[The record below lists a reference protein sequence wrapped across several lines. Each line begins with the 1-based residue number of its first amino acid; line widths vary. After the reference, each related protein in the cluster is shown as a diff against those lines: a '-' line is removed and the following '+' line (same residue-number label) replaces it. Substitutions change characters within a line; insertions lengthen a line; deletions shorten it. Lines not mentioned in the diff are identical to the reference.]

1 MDKMKNSG
9 MSETMQTL
17 TRKSACVMLSL
28 LLLLSA
34 VLPVKAAAETASA
47 KVVRVGSFE
56 DTFNYVNEKGARKGY
71 GYELLETLS
80 GYTGWQFEYVTCDW
94 SDCFEKLKNGEV
106 DIIGGIS
113 YTEDRTQEML
123 FSDESMGVEKYYLY
137 ADLSRADISAS
148 DFKTLNGK
156 KIGVLMGTEPEVMLA
171 EWEEKY
177 GLKTEHV
184 NISNNEDVKQK
195 LANHEIDCFVSLEES
210 FWAER
215 GISTITRVG
224 ESGIYYAINK
234 NRPDIKEELDD
245 AMRALDEAVP
255 FYTADLY
262 KRYFSMDYTPI
273 LTGEEKA
280 WLRKHGAIRMGF
292 LASDSGVSTYDPAT
306 GEFTG
311 VITDYIQ
318 FAADCLG
325 NQELEFQLVG
335 YDSKEAELDALKSGE
350 IDMIFHCDQNPNL
363 AEEYHFACTNT
374 TWTSNLMAVTNKQ
387 HFNENNVN
395 RIVVPQNK
403 LSLKKYLAFY
413 YPQWEI
419 VDCDTQEDAARL
431 VKDGQADCF
440 VTGISS
446 ENKYSKKYSFYSV
459 PLVNPVRSCFA
470 VNSGNRSLLSIL
482 NKTIKAMPVNMLAGA
497 LAMYKSSARKVTLSD
512 FIRDNFFKVML
523 ISSIAVAVVL
533 LTILMLL
540 QKARKAEAAARK
552 AASDTQELNAKL
564 QVAVEKAE
572 SANRA
577 KSTFLSNMS
586 HDIRTPMNAIIGF
599 TTLALSNI
607 DDTDRVKDYLGK
619 TLASSNH
626 LLSLINDVLDM
637 SRIESGKIHLEEVE
651 VNLSDVLH
659 DLKTIVSGQIYAKQL
674 ELYMDAMDVTD
685 EDVYCDKT
693 RLNQILLN
701 LLSNAIKFT
710 PAGGT
715 VSVRVRQLAG
725 KVRGCGQYEFRIKDN
740 GIGMSQEFAQ
750 KIFEPFERERTSTVS
765 RIQGTGLGMAITKNI
780 VDMMGGTIEV
790 QTAQGKGTEF
800 TVCVPMRAQ
809 TEQRPVEKI
818 TELEGLKAL
827 VVDDDFNTCDSVT
840 KMLVKVGM
848 RAEWTLSGKEA
859 VLRARQSIEMSDVYH
874 AYIIDWRL
882 PDMNGIEVTR
892 QIRSLHDDTPIIIL
906 TAYDWSD
913 IEVEAKA
920 AGVTAF
926 CAKPMFMSDL
936 RETLMS
942 ALGQK
947 PADAVQRLLPE
958 KNADFKGKH
967 ILLVEDNEL
976 NREIAQEI
984 LREYGFLVDSAENG
998 AVAVEKVSTT
1008 APGSYDLVLM
1018 DVQMPIMDG
1027 YTATRKIRARRPK
1040 PLKSLRRHHGAGGRL
1055 GTQRRR
1061 VGHHP
1066 PLQTLRKAQLQPC
1079 GGRRQPHEAHEHC
1092 HEAAVLSAVPAG
1104 LY

>member
-1 MDKMKNSG
+1 LDKMKNSG

-94 SDCFEKLKNGEV
+94 SDCFEKLKNGEI

-123 FSDESMGVEKYYLY
+123 FSDEPMGVEKYYLY
-137 ADLSRADISAS
+137 ADLARADISAS

-292 LASDSGVSTYDPAT
+292 LASDSGVSTFDPAT

-395 RIVVPQNK
+395 RIAVPQNK

-512 FIRDNFFKVML
+512 FIKDNFFKVML

-674 ELYMDAMDVTD
+674 ELYMDVMDVTD

-859 VLRARQSIEMSDVYH
+859 VLRARQSIEMSDAYH

-926 CAKPMFMSDL
+926 CSKPMFMSDL

-984 LREYGFLVDSAENG
+984 LQEYGFLVDTAENG
-998 AVAVEKVSTT
+998 AVAVEKVSTA

-1027 YTATRKIRARRPK
+1027 YTATRKIRALDDPARAKLPILAMTANAFDEDRRNALESGMNGFLSK
-1040 PLKSLRRHHGAGGRL
+1040 PIVIGDLVQELHKIL
-1055 GTQRRR
+1055 
-1061 VGHHP
+1061 
-1066 PLQTLRKAQLQPC
+1066 
-1079 GGRRQPHEAHEHC
+1079 
-1092 HEAAVLSAVPAG
+1092 
-1104 LY
+1104 

>member
-17 TRKSACVMLSL
+17 TRKSVCAVLSL

-94 SDCFEKLKNGEV
+94 SDCFEKLENGEI
-106 DIIGGIS
+106 DIMGGIS

-123 FSDESMGVEKYYLY
+123 FSDEPMGVEKYYLY

-280 WLRKHGAIRMGF
+280 WLKEHGAIKMGF
-292 LASDSGVSTYDPAT
+292 LTSDSGVSTFDPAT

-350 IDMIFHCDQNPNL
+350 IDMIFHFDQSPNL

-374 TWTSNLMAVTNKQ
+374 TWTSNLMAVTNQ
-387 HFNENNVN
+387 QLFNENNVN
-395 RIVVPQNK
+395 RIAVPQNK

-419 VDCDTQEDAARL
+419 VDCDTQEDAAKL

-512 FIRDNFFKVML
+512 FIKDNFFKVML

-725 KVRGCGQYEFRIKDN
+725 KVHGCGQYEFRIKDN

-765 RIQGTGLGMAITKNI
+765 GIQGTGLGMAITKNI

-926 CAKPMFMSDL
+926 CSKPMFMSDL

-998 AVAVEKVSTT
+998 AVAVEKVSTA

-1027 YTATRKIRARRPK
+1027 YTATRKIRALDDPARAKLPILAMTANAFDEDRRNALESGMNGFLSK
-1040 PLKSLRRHHGAGGRL
+1040 PIVIDDLV
-1055 GTQRRR
+1055 QE
-1061 VGHHP
+1061 
-1066 PLQTLRKAQLQPC
+1066 LRKIL
-1079 GGRRQPHEAHEHC
+1079 
-1092 HEAAVLSAVPAG
+1092 
-1104 LY
+1104 

>member
-1 MDKMKNSG
+1 
-9 MSETMQTL
+9 MQAL
-17 TRKSACVMLSL
+17 TRKNACVMLSL
-28 LLLLSA
+28 LLLLSV
-34 VLPVKAAAETASA
+34 VLPVKAAAETASV

-94 SDCFEKLKNGEV
+94 SDCFEKLKNGEI
-106 DIIGGIS
+106 DIMGGIS
-113 YTEDRTQEML
+113 YTEDRTEEML
-123 FSDESMGVEKYYLY
+123 FSDEPMGEEKYYLY

-156 KIGVLMGTEPEVMLA
+156 KIGVLMGTEPEVMLT

-177 GLKTEHV
+177 GLETEHV

-245 AMRALDEAVP
+245 AMRALNEAAP

-292 LASDSGVSTYDPAT
+292 LASDSGVSTFDPAT

-395 RIVVPQNK
+395 RIAVPQNK

-419 VDCDTQEDAARL
+419 VDCDTQEDAAKL

-512 FIRDNFFKVML
+512 FIKDNFFMVL
-523 ISSIAVAVVL
+523 LVSSIAVAVVL

-572 SANRA
+572 TANRA

-674 ELYMDAMDVTD
+674 ELYMDVMDVTD

-725 KVRGCGQYEFRIKDN
+725 KVHGCGQYEFRIKDN

-926 CAKPMFMSDL
+926 CSKPMFMSDL

-947 PADAVQRLLPE
+947 QTDAVQRLLPE

-998 AVAVEKVSTT
+998 AVAVEKVSTA

-1027 YTATRKIRARRPK
+1027 YTATRKIRALDDPARAKLPILAMTANAFDEDRRNALESGMNGFLSK
-1040 PLKSLRRHHGAGGRL
+1040 PIVIGDLVQELHKIL
-1055 GTQRRR
+1055 
-1061 VGHHP
+1061 
-1066 PLQTLRKAQLQPC
+1066 
-1079 GGRRQPHEAHEHC
+1079 
-1092 HEAAVLSAVPAG
+1092 
-1104 LY
+1104 

>member
-1 MDKMKNSG
+1 
-9 MSETMQTL
+9 MQTL

-94 SDCFEKLKNGEV
+94 SDCFEKLKNGEI

-123 FSDESMGVEKYYLY
+123 FSDEPMGVEKYYLY

-245 AMRALDEAVP
+245 VMRALDEAVP

-292 LASDSGVSTYDPAT
+292 LASDSGVSTFDPAT

-374 TWTSNLMAVTNKQ
+374 TWTTNLIAVTNKQ

-395 RIVVPQNK
+395 RIAVPQNK

-419 VDCDTQEDAARL
+419 VDCDTQEDAAKL
-431 VKDGQADCF
+431 VKDGQVDCF

-512 FIRDNFFKVML
+512 FIKDNFFKVML

-926 CAKPMFMSDL
+926 CSKPMFMSDL

-998 AVAVEKVSTT
+998 AVAVEKVSTA

-1027 YTATRKIRARRPK
+1027 YTATRKIRALDDPARAKLPILAMTANAFDEDRRNALESGMNGFLSK
-1040 PLKSLRRHHGAGGRL
+1040 PIVINDLVQELHKIL
-1055 GTQRRR
+1055 
-1061 VGHHP
+1061 
-1066 PLQTLRKAQLQPC
+1066 
-1079 GGRRQPHEAHEHC
+1079 
-1092 HEAAVLSAVPAG
+1092 
-1104 LY
+1104 

>member
-1 MDKMKNSG
+1 
-9 MSETMQTL
+9 MQTL

-94 SDCFEKLKNGEV
+94 SDCFEKLKNGEI

-123 FSDESMGVEKYYLY
+123 FSDEPMGVEKYYLY

-148 DFKTLNGK
+148 DFKTLNGQ

-292 LASDSGVSTYDPAT
+292 LASDSGVSTFDPAT

-395 RIVVPQNK
+395 RIAVPQNK

-419 VDCDTQEDAARL
+419 VDCDTQEDAAKL

-482 NKTIKAMPVNMLAGA
+482 NKTIKAMPVNTLAGA

-512 FIRDNFFKVML
+512 FIKDNFFKVML

-572 SANRA
+572 TANRA

-674 ELYMDAMDVTD
+674 ELYMDVMDVTD

-725 KVRGCGQYEFRIKDN
+725 KVHGCGQYEFRIKDN

-926 CAKPMFMSDL
+926 CSKPMFMSDL

-998 AVAVEKVSTT
+998 AVAVEKVSTA

-1027 YTATRKIRARRPK
+1027 YTATRKIRALDDPARAKLPILAMTANAFDEDRRNALESGMNGFLSK
-1040 PLKSLRRHHGAGGRL
+1040 PIVIGDLVQELHKIL
-1055 GTQRRR
+1055 
-1061 VGHHP
+1061 
-1066 PLQTLRKAQLQPC
+1066 
-1079 GGRRQPHEAHEHC
+1079 
-1092 HEAAVLSAVPAG
+1092 
-1104 LY
+1104 

>member
-80 GYTGWQFEYVTCDW
+80 GYAGWQFEYVTCDW
-94 SDCFEKLKNGEV
+94 SDCFEKLKNGEI

-123 FSDESMGVEKYYLY
+123 FSDEPMGVEKYYLY

-292 LASDSGVSTYDPAT
+292 LASDSGVSTFDPAT

-395 RIVVPQNK
+395 RIAVPQNK

-419 VDCDTQEDAARL
+419 VDCDTQEDAAKL

-512 FIRDNFFKVML
+512 FIKDNFFKVML

-765 RIQGTGLGMAITKNI
+765 GIQGTGLGMAITKNI

-790 QTAQGKGTEF
+790 QTAQGKGSEF
-800 TVCVPMRAQ
+800 IIRVPLRVQA
-809 TEQRPVEKI
+809 EHHPVEKI

-926 CAKPMFMSDL
+926 CSKPMFMSDL

-998 AVAVEKVSTT
+998 AVAVEKVSTA

-1027 YTATRKIRARRPK
+1027 YTATRKIRALDDPARAKLPILAMTANAFDEDRRNALESGMNGFLSK
-1040 PLKSLRRHHGAGGRL
+1040 PIVIDDLV
-1055 GTQRRR
+1055 QE
-1061 VGHHP
+1061 
-1066 PLQTLRKAQLQPC
+1066 LRKIL
-1079 GGRRQPHEAHEHC
+1079 
-1092 HEAAVLSAVPAG
+1092 
-1104 LY
+1104 

>member
-1 MDKMKNSG
+1 
-9 MSETMQTL
+9 MQTP
-17 TRKSACVMLSL
+17 TWRSICAMLCL
-28 LLLLSA
+28 LLLLPA
-34 VLPVKAAAETASA
+34 LFPVKAAAETVPA

-56 DTFNYVNEKGARKGY
+56 DTFNYVNEKGIRKGY
-71 GYELLETLS
+71 GYELLQTLS

-94 SDCFEKLKNGEV
+94 SNCFEKLKNGEI

-123 FSDESMGVEKYYLY
+123 FSDEPMGVEKYYLY

-156 KIGVLMGTEPEVMLA
+156 KIGVLMGTEPEVMLT

-234 NRPDIKEELDD
+234 NRPDLKEELDD

-280 WLRKHGAIRMGF
+280 WLKEHGAIKMGF
-292 LASDSGVSTYDPAT
+292 LTSDSGVSTFDPAT

-395 RIVVPQNK
+395 RIAVPQNK

-419 VDCDTQEDAARL
+419 VDCDTQEDAAKL

-512 FIRDNFFKVML
+512 FIKDNFFMALLV
-523 ISSIAVAVVL
+523 SSIAVAVIL
-533 LTILMLL
+533 LTILKLL
-540 QKARKAEAAARK
+540 RKARKAEAAARK
-552 AASDTQELNAKL
+552 AANDTQKLNAKL
-564 QVAVEKAE
+564 QVAVENAE
-572 SANRA
+572 SANHA
-577 KSTFLSNMS
+577 KSTFLFNMS
-586 HDIRTPMNAIIGF
+586 HDIRTPMNAIIGY
-599 TTLALSNI
+599 A
-607 DDTDRVKDYLGK
+607 D
-619 TLASSNH
+619 LASRHSDDPAKLKKYMENIQVCGQN
-626 LLSLINDVLDM
+626 LLMLLNNVLDLA
-637 SRIESGKIHLEEVE
+637 RIENDKTEMEYSV
-651 VNLSDVLH
+651 SDIEK
-659 DLKTIVSGQIYAKQL
+659 DFRNCIAMFRNQADSKGQTLTVTTQLQYPYIYADVPHLTEVCTNLVSNAVK
-674 ELYMDAMDVTD
+674 YTGNGGTICCDVTQKPG
-685 EDVYCDKT
+685 EKAGWCD
-693 RLNQILLN
+693 
-701 LLSNAIKFT
+701 
-710 PAGGT
+710 T
-715 VSVRVRQLAG
+715 VVTVA
-725 KVRGCGQYEFRIKDN
+725 DN
-740 GIGMSQEFAQ
+740 GIGMSQEFQ
-750 KIFEPFERERTSTVS
+750 QHIFEPFERERTSTVS
-765 RIQGTGLGMAITKNI
+765 KVEGSGIGMGIVKKLVGL
-780 VDMMGGTIEV
+780 MGGTVEV
-790 QTAQGKGTEF
+790 ESKIGVGSTF
-800 TVCVPMRAQ
+800 TVTIPCRIASEEEAQAKRAADPADRESLRGTRILL
-809 TEQRPVEKI
+809 TEDNDLNAEI
-818 TELEGLKAL
+818 ATELLQEEGCT
-827 VVDDDFNTCDSVT
+827 VDRAKDGVECVD
-840 KMLVKVGM
+840 ML
-848 RAEWTLSGKEA
+848 E
-859 VLRARQSIEMSDVYH
+859 
-874 AYIIDWRL
+874 
-882 PDMNGIEVTR
+882 
-892 QIRSLHDDTPIIIL
+892 
-906 TAYDWSD
+906 
-913 IEVEAKA
+913 KA
-920 AGVTAF
+920 A
-926 CAKPMFMSDL
+926 
-936 RETLMS
+936 
-942 ALGQK
+942 
-947 PADAVQRLLPE
+947 
-958 KNADFKGKH
+958 
-967 ILLVEDNEL
+967 
-976 NREIAQEI
+976 
-984 LREYGFLVDSAENG
+984 NG
-998 AVAVEKVSTT
+998 T
-1008 APGSYDLVLM
+1008 YQIILM
-1018 DVQMPIMDG
+1018 DVQMPVMNG
-1027 YTATRKIRARRPK
+1027 YDATKKIRRMDDPQKANIPIVAMTANAFSEDKQVALDAGMNDHIAK
-1040 PLKSLRRHHGAGGRL
+1040 PINMSVL
-1055 GTQRRR
+1055 
-1061 VGHHP
+1061 VP
-1066 PLQTLRKAQLQPC
+1066 TLRKYL
-1079 GGRRQPHEAHEHC
+1079 
-1092 HEAAVLSAVPAG
+1092 
-1104 LY
+1104 